1 MDGFAKRFS
10 VLVVEDEL
18 SYRELYEE
26 ILADEYDLVIVAS
39 AEEAKAALRQRHF
52 DVAVVDMRLKQVRD
66 NVDGL
71 DVLEFARA
79 LGVSTK
85 LILKS
90 GFPTQ
95 TVEIEARLNRLHP
108 FAVLDKSADNQAE
121 QLLQLVARAVKT

>member
-1 MDGFAKRFS
+1 MTQRFS
-10 VLVVEDEL
+10 VLVVEDDL
-18 SYRELYEE
+18 SYQELYEE
-26 ILADEYDLVIVAS
+26 ILADEYELEIVAS
-39 AEEAKAALRQRHF
+39 AGEARAALCQRHF

-71 DVLEFARA
+71 AVLEFARA
-79 LGVSTK
+79 LDLPTR

-95 TVEIEARLNRLHP
+95 TADIEARLSRLRP

-121 QLLQLVARAVKT
+121 QLLRLVAQAAAHTG

>member
-1 MDGFAKRFS
+1 MDGLTQRFS

-18 SYRELYEE
+18 SYQELYEE
-26 ILADEYDLVIVAS
+26 ILADDYELAIVAS
-39 AEEAKAALRQRHF
+39 AEQAMAALRQRDF

-71 DVLEFARA
+71 AVLEFARA

-85 LILKS
+85 FILKS

-95 TVEIEARLNRLHP
+95 TADIEARLSRLRP

-121 QLLQLVARAVKT
+121 QLVQAISQAVS